1 MTKNQKPRV
10 VCLISGGIDSP
21 VAAYLMLSKGIDV
34 VLVHMDSRPFTDGK
48 AEEKT
53 EKLVQ
58 RLAHLHKTKLKY
70 YLVPHGKPS
79 QELILKSAE
88 HQKLCVLCRRIMYR
102 VAEKIAEKENAD
114 AILTGE
120 NLGQVASQTLDNLS
134 VENEAVKI
142 PVLRP
147 LIGMDKEEIIEIA
160 KKIGTYEISIQPGMC
175 CNLVPRHPLTR
186 AVLSEIKEVEKKFLP
201 EKIVE
206 KALEG
211 AEVKI
216 LK

>member
-21 VAAYLMLSKGIDV
+21 VAAHLMLSKGIEV
-34 VLVHMDSRPFTDGK
+34 IFIHMDSRPFTDGK

-53 EKLVQ
+53 EKLVKH
-58 RLAHLHKTKLKY
+58 LAKIHKTRLKY

-102 VAEKIAEKENAD
+102 VAEKIAEKENAM

-120 NLGQVASQTLDNLS
+120 NLGQVASQTLDNLA
-134 VENEAVKI
+134 VENEAVKL

-186 AVLSEIKEVEKKFLP
+186 AVLSDIKEEEKKFDT
-201 EKIVE
+201 EKVTE
-206 KALEG
+206 DAVRG